1 MLFSVL
7 IPNRGYK
14 ESFRK
19 CIQSIKN
26 QEIDESFSYELII
39 CDQSEPEDRTM
50 IKKALDDI
58 IGENN
63 YEFIQSKERGVLI
76 SRHKLLQEANGDYIV
91 FIDSDDYVEN
101 SYFKNI
107 YNFLNNHN
115 YPDIFIHNFLFDD
128 GGEIRPNI
136 LPSQINDHIKDYF
149 FFSDLL
155 NPVVTK
161 TFKRDLYN
169 VADYTDFITQNGD
182 DWVLSYPIM
191 KKAKTIVSDFSFFGY
206 FYQINNDSVTHR
218 ISLDVAKRTLSFRI
232 GYEEFD
238 NTSEFQNSI
247 LTKHFI
253 GTFNYLLRRLNIA
266 GESSTN
272 IKSFVRFAR
281 HIIFDETTCTRKDFL
296 SNKEMLIYLFLK
308 YKLYGLILVLFRR
321 SKKS

>member
-26 QEIDESFSYELII
+26 QEIDKSFSYELII

-58 IGENN
+58 VGENN
-63 YEFIQSKERGVLI
+63 YQFIQSEERGVLV
-76 SRHKLLQEANGDYIV
+76 SRHKLLKEANGDYIV

-136 LPSQINDHIKDYF
+136 LPPQINDHIKDYF

-161 TFKRDLYN
+161 TFKRNLYN
-169 VADYTDFITQNGD
+169 VADYTDFTTQNGD

-206 FYQINNDSVTHR
+206 FYQINNDSVTHK
-218 ISLDVAKRTLSFRI
+218 ISIETAKRTLSFRV
-232 GYEEFD
+232 GYDEFE
-238 NTSEFQNSI
+238 NINELQNRI
-247 LTKHFI
+247 LTKHYI
-253 GTFNYLLRRLNIA
+253 GTFNHLFRSIVSNCEKNMLKLSFIRFSRYLIIDIFGCKRRDLL
-266 GESSTN
+266 
-272 IKSFVRFAR
+272 
-281 HIIFDETTCTRKDFL
+281 TRKEKISYFL
-296 SNKEMLIYLFLK
+296 LKIRFYRILHLLFK
-308 YKLYGLILVLFRR
+308 IIK
-321 SKKS
+321 